1 MDIRLEHVIP
11 ISAQELW
18 RALQTPEF
26 DDFVAREYKLKAYTE
41 LEKQVK
47 DNLIERRLRIIVG
60 KGLPYISFGLAHK
73 ILGNSEI
80 IYEELQGKYLD
91 RYEMYWMDKWIEPSL
106 FSNKIQVSGKLRLIP
121 IDEGRCRLIREGS
134 VHIKIFGVG
143 HLLEGMV
150 AEQAKNISKKFSL
163 VVAKWSSKNAA
174 NKRGR

>member
-41 LEKQVK
+41 LEKQVS
-47 DNLIERRLRIIVG
+47 DNLIERRLRIIVATDMS
-60 KGLPYISFGLAHK
+60 YIPSGLAHK
-73 ILGNSEI
+73 ILGSNEI

-91 RYEMYWMDKWIEPSL
+91 RYEMYWKDKWIEPSS
-106 FSNKIQVSGKLRLIP
+106 FSNKIQVSGKLQLIP
-121 IDEGRCRLIREGS
+121 IDEDQCRLIREGS

-143 HLLEGMV
+143 HLLEGMAV
-150 AEQAKNISKKFSL
+150 EQAKNISEKFSR
-163 VVAKWSSKNAA
+163 VVAKWKSENTRSH
-174 NKRGR
+174 GS